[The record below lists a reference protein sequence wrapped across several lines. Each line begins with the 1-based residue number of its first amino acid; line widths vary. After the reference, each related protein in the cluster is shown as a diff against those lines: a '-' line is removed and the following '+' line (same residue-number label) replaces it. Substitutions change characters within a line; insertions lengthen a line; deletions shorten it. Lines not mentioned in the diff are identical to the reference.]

1 MDDET
6 SASSPNEEAEVAD
19 GVGIGWVAEIISLKP
34 SIVVVLEIAVDE
46 ATEPENDVAEVE
58 VKLKVNIEVFSAVV
72 LAETLVTVLLWA
84 RELENEEGSSDELDE
99 PLTVSSELALD
110 ELENLEVVLED
121 ELNVLEEDEDGAEN
135 ELEDEDDADDDEDS
149 AEDDA
154 EDE

>member
-6 SASSPNEEAEVAD
+6 SASSPDEEAEVAD

-84 RELENEEGSSDELDE
+84 RELENEGSSDELDE
-99 PLTVSSELALD
+99 LLTVSSELALD
-110 ELENLEVVLED
+110 VLENLEVVLED
-121 ELNVLEEDEDGAEN
+121 ELNVLEEDEDGAE
-135 ELEDEDDADDDEDS
+135 
-149 AEDDA
+149 DDA

>member
-58 VKLKVNIEVFSAVV
+58 VKLNIEVFSAVV

-99 PLTVSSELALD
+99 LLTVSSELALD

-135 ELEDEDDADDDEDS
+135 ELEDEDDEDG

>member
-6 SASSPNEEAEVAD
+6 SASSPDEEAEVAD

-34 SIVVVLEIAVDE
+34 SIVVVLELAVDE

-58 VKLKVNIEVFSAVV
+58 VKLNIEVFSAVV

>member
-58 VKLKVNIEVFSAVV
+58 VKLNIEVFSAVV